1 LPPKFARYLSDKNVQ
16 KGAGLMMY
24 ILLIILLL
32 LTLIVLILLFTV
44 ITIRL
49 EFNTN
54 ANELAVRLSWLNS
67 LLTAKANVRSSNSSI
82 DVYLGKIRIFSKVIK
97 ALGGKKIL
105 KWKLIRALDLNNS
118 FANVYYSFDNP
129 FSTGIT
135 SGVIQIIQSY
145 LSGIKISQFP
155 DFLSFDQY
163 VYIIAGSEL
172 DLGRTLAN
180 IMRVQLENKNKR
192 RDIAWSR

>member
-1 LPPKFARYLSDKNVQ
+1 
-16 KGAGLMMY
+16 MMY

-155 DFLSFDQY
+155 AFLSFDQY